1 MAVRLLHY
9 ISSFWLDY
17 AESQPQS
24 KKLPAIFPL
33 LLYSDDAQW
42 TAPTDLLELLEQP
55 ELFKH
60 YTPQF
65 RYCKIVENEYS
76 QAQLLQIRNIVSTLF
91 LAETRY
97 DLDLLK
103 TELLNLFAQE
113 ADKAAISLL
122 LNWFKQLVVHGRQ
135 EAMDYEELEQVY
147 QSQVEAKQM
156 IETAIAK
163 ERQQIFEQ
171 GKAQGWIEG
180 KAEGEAAGKANL
192 LIALLERRFGP
203 LSEAHKEQIYGL
215 EEASLLK
222 LSEKLW
228 TAQSLSE
235 ILASDE
241 ER

>member
-1 MAVRLLHY
+1 
-9 ISSFWLDY
+9 
-17 AESQPQS
+17 
-24 KKLPAIFPL
+24 
-33 LLYSDDAQW
+33 
-42 TAPTDLLELLEQP
+42 
-55 ELFKH
+55 
-60 YTPQF
+60 
-65 RYCKIVENEYS
+65 
-76 QAQLLQIRNIVSTLF
+76 
-91 LAETRY
+91 
-97 DLDLLK
+97 LDLLK

-113 ADKAAISLL
+113 EDKAAISLL
-122 LNWFKQLVVHGRQ
+122 LNWFKQLVVHGRH

-180 KAEGEAAGKANL
+180 EATGKANL
-192 LIALLERRFGP
+192 LIALLEMRFGP

-215 EEASLLK
+215 ENVSLLK